1 MDIAKILKENRPN
14 LSDSSVKTYTTLI
27 KSVCK
32 NVFKNMETTEKEL
45 NDEYEKVLEYYK
57 EKPSASR
64 KTYLSALFV
73 LTKNKH
79 YQNEMNDDIQKVK
92 TFNDTQEKTETQRS
106 NWLTQDKLDEVF
118 NNLET
123 NAKHLFKKTTLTG
136 KEQQQMV
143 DYILLL
149 VMNGRLISPRRSMD
163 YTEFKIKNID
173 KDKDNFMDKS
183 EFVFNR
189 YKTNKF
195 YNQQRVSIPNQLRLI
210 INKWIKLNKTDYL
223 LFDANQNKLTSAKV
237 NQRFN
242 KLFGSRQGVNSIRHL
257 FLTSKFGYTIEQ
269 QKEMDKTA
277 EEMGTSSAQITG
289 NYIKKE

>member
-1 MDIAKILKENRPN
+1 MDIPKLLKENRPN

-32 NVFKNMETTEKEL
+32 NVFKDKEITEKDL

-57 EKPSASR
+57 EKPSSSK

-79 YQNEMNDDIQKVK
+79 YQEAMNDDIAKVK
-92 TFNDTQEKTETQRS
+92 TFNDTQEKTETQKQ

-136 KEQQQMV
+136 KEQQQLV

-149 VMNGRLISPRRSMD
+149 VMSGKYIPPRRPLD

-173 KDKDNFMDKS
+173 KEKDNFMDKL

-189 YKTNKF
+189 YKTDKV
-195 YNQQRVSIPNQLRLI
+195 YNTQRVTIPNQLRLI
-210 INKWIKLNKTDYL
+210 INKWSKLNSTDYL
-223 LFDANQNKLTSAKV
+223 LFDANLNKLTSAKI

-242 KLFGSRQGVNSIRHL
+242 RLFGGRQGSNSIRHL
-257 FLTSKFGYTIEQ
+257 YLTSKFGYTIEQ
-269 QKEMDKTA
+269 QKEIDDTMAD
-277 EEMGTSSAQITG
+277 MGSSQSQLTT
-289 NYIKKE
+289 YVKK

>member
-1 MDIAKILKENRPN
+1 MEIAKIIKENRPN

-32 NVFKNMETTEKEL
+32 NVFKDKEITEKDL
-45 NDEYEKVLEYYK
+45 NDDYEKVLEYYK

-79 YQNEMNDDIQKVK
+79 YQNEMNDDIAKVK
-92 TFNDTQEKTETQRS
+92 TFTATQEKTETQKK
-106 NWLTQDKLDEVF
+106 NWLSQDKLDEVF
-118 NNLET
+118 KNLEIDA
-123 NAKHLFKKTTLTG
+123 NHLLKKTTLTG
-136 KEQQQMV
+136 KEQQHLV

-149 VMNGRLISPRRSMD
+149 VMSGRLIPPRRSMD

-173 KDKDNFMDKS
+173 KEKDNYMDKL
-183 EFVFNR
+183 EFIFNR
-189 YKTNKF
+189 YKTDKF
-195 YNQQRVSIPNQLRLI
+195 YNTQRVTIPNQLRLI
-210 INKWIKLNKTDYL
+210 INKWSKLNPTDYL
-223 LFDANQNKLTSAKV
+223 LFDSNQNKLTSAKV

-242 KLFGSRQGVNSIRHL
+242 RLFGGRQGINSIRHL

-269 QKEMDKTA
+269 QKEIDETMAD
-277 EEMGTSSAQITG
+277 MGSSREQLTV
-289 NYIKKE
+289 YVRK

>member
-14 LSDSSVKTYTTLI
+14 LSDSSIKTYTTLI

-32 NVFKNMETTEKEL
+32 NVFKDMEITEKDL
-45 NDEYEKVLEYYK
+45 NDDYKKVLEYYK

-92 TFNDTQEKTETQRS
+92 TFNDTQEKTETQKE
-106 NWLTQDKLDEVF
+106 NWLSQDKLDEVF

-136 KEQQQMV
+136 KEQQQLV

-173 KDKDNFMDKS
+173 KDKDNYMDKL
-183 EFVFNR
+183 EFVFNK

-195 YNQQRVSIPNQLRLI
+195 YNTQRVTIPNQLRLI
-210 INKWIKLNKTDYL
+210 INKWSKINPTNYL

-242 KLFGSRQGVNSIRHL
+242 KLFAGRQGSNSIRHL

-289 NYIKKE
+289 NYIKK

>member
-1 MDIAKILKENRPN
+1 MDIPKLLKENRPN
-14 LSDSSVKTYTTLI
+14 LSDSSIKTYTTLI

-32 NVFKNMETTEKEL
+32 NVFKDKDITEKDL
-45 NDEYEKVLEYYK
+45 NEDYEKVLEYYK

-79 YQNEMNDDIQKVK
+79 YQNEMNDDIQKVQ
-92 TFNDTQEKTETQRS
+92 TFTATQEKTETQKE

-136 KEQQQMV
+136 KEQQQLV

-149 VMNGRLISPRRSMD
+149 VMNGRMIPPRRSLD
-163 YTEFKIKNID
+163 FTEFKIKNID
-173 KDKDNFMDKS
+173 KQKDNFMEKL

-189 YKTNKF
+189 YKTDKF
-195 YNQQRVSIPNQLRLI
+195 YNTQRVTIPNQLRLI
-210 INKWIKLNKTDYL
+210 INKWSKLNPTDYL
-223 LFDANQNKLTSAKV
+223 LFDANLNKLTSAKV
-237 NQRFN
+237 NQRMNRIFQ
-242 KLFGSRQGVNSIRHL
+242 SRQGVNSIRHL
-257 FLTSKFGYTIEQ
+257 YLTSKFGYTIEQ

-277 EEMGTSSAQITG
+277 EEMGTSSSMITG

>member
-14 LSDSSVKTYTTLI
+14 LSDSSIKTYTTLI

-32 NVFKNMETTEKEL
+32 NVFKDMEITEKDL
-45 NDEYEKVLEYYK
+45 NDDYEKVLEYYK

-92 TFNDTQEKTETQRS
+92 TFNDTQEKTETQKE
-106 NWLTQDKLDEVF
+106 NWLSQDKLDEVF

-136 KEQQQMV
+136 KEQQQLV

-173 KDKDNFMDKS
+173 KDKDNYMDKL
-183 EFVFNR
+183 EFVFNK

-195 YNQQRVSIPNQLRLI
+195 YNTQRVTIPNQLRLI
-210 INKWIKLNKTDYL
+210 INKWSKINPTNYL

-242 KLFGSRQGVNSIRHL
+242 KLFAGRQGSNSIRHL

-289 NYIKKE
+289 NYIKK

>member
-14 LSDSSVKTYTTLI
+14 LSDSSIKTYTTLI

-32 NVFKNMETTEKEL
+32 NVFKDMEITEKDL
-45 NDEYEKVLEYYK
+45 NDDYEKVLEYYK

-92 TFNDTQEKTETQRS
+92 TFNDTQEKTETQKE
-106 NWLTQDKLDEVF
+106 NWLSQDKLDEVF

-136 KEQQQMV
+136 KEQQQLV

-149 VMNGRLISPRRSMD
+149 VMSGKYIPPRRSMD

-173 KDKDNFMDKS
+173 KDKDNYMDKL

-189 YKTNKF
+189 YKTDKF
-195 YNQQRVSIPNQLRLI
+195 YNQQRVAIPNQLRLI
-210 INKWIKLNKTDYL
+210 INKWSKINPTDYL

-242 KLFGSRQGVNSIRHL
+242 RLFQNNQGANSIRRL
-257 FLTSKFGYTIEQ
+257 FLTGKFGHTIEL
-269 QKEMDKTA
+269 QKEIDDTMA
-277 EEMGTSSAQITG
+277 EMGSSKEQLTS
-289 NYIKKE
+289 YVKR

>member
-1 MDIAKILKENRPN
+1 MDIAKIIKENRPK
-14 LSDSSVKTYTTLI
+14 LSDSSIKTYTTLI

-32 NVFKNMETTEKEL
+32 NVFKDKEITEKDL
-45 NDEYEKVLEYYK
+45 NEDYEKVLEYYK
-57 EKPSASR
+57 DKPSASR

-73 LTKNKH
+73 LTQNKH

-106 NWLTQDKLDEVF
+106 NWLSQEKLDEVF

-136 KEQQQMV
+136 KEQQQLV

-149 VMNGRLISPRRSMD
+149 VMSGKYIAPRRPLD
-163 YTEFKIKNID
+163 YTEFRIKGNID
-173 KDKDNFMDKS
+173 KEKDNYMDKL

-189 YKTNKF
+189 YKTSKF
-195 YNQQRVSIPNQLRLI
+195 YNQQRVNIPNQLRLI
-210 INKWIKLNKTDYL
+210 INKWIKINPTDYL
-223 LFDANQNKLTSAKV
+223 LFDSNQNKLTSAKI

-242 KLFGSRQGVNSIRHL
+242 KLFGGRQGSNSIRHL
-257 FLTSKFGYTIEQ
+257 YLTSKYGYTIEQ

-277 EEMGTSSAQITG
+277 EDMGTSSAQITG
-289 NYIKKE
+289 TYIKK

>member
-1 MDIAKILKENRPN
+1 MEIAKIIKENRPN

-32 NVFKNMETTEKEL
+32 NVFKDKEITEKDL
-45 NDEYEKVLEYYK
+45 NDDYEKVLEYYK
-57 EKPSASR
+57 DKPSASR

-79 YQNEMNDDIQKVK
+79 YQNEMNDDIAKVK
-92 TFNDTQEKTETQRS
+92 TFTATQEKTETQRS
-106 NWLTQDKLDEVF
+106 NWLVQDKLDEVF
-118 NNLET
+118 NNLES

-136 KEQQQMV
+136 KEQQQLV

-149 VMNGRLISPRRSMD
+149 VMSGKYIPPRRSMD

-173 KDKDNFMDKS
+173 KEKDNYMEKL

-189 YKTNKF
+189 YKTDKF
-195 YNQQRVSIPNQLRLI
+195 YNTQRVTIPNQLRLI
-210 INKWIKLNKTDYL
+210 INKWIKINPTNYL

-242 KLFGSRQGVNSIRHL
+242 RLFGGRQGSNSIRRL
-257 FLTSKFGYTIEQ
+257 FLTSKFGYTIDQ
-269 QKEMDKTA
+269 QKEIDETMAD
-277 EEMGTSSAQITG
+277 MGSSQNQLTT
-289 NYIKKE
+289 YIKK

>member
-14 LSDSSVKTYTTLI
+14 LSDSSIKTYTTLI

-32 NVFKNMETTEKEL
+32 NVFKDMEITEKDL
-45 NDEYEKVLEYYK
+45 NDDYEKVLEYYK

-92 TFNDTQEKTETQRS
+92 TFNDTQEKTETQKE
-106 NWLTQDKLDEVF
+106 NWLSQDKLDEVF

-136 KEQQQMV
+136 KEQQQLV

-149 VMNGRLISPRRSMD
+149 VMSGKYIPPRRSMD

-173 KDKDNFMDKS
+173 KEKDNYMDKL

-189 YKTNKF
+189 YKTDKF
-195 YNQQRVSIPNQLRLI
+195 YNTQRVTIPNQLRLI
-210 INKWIKLNKTDYL
+210 INKWSKINPTDYL

-242 KLFGSRQGVNSIRHL
+242 KLFGGRQGNNSIRHL

-269 QKEMDKTA
+269 QKEIDDTMA
-277 EEMGTSSAQITG
+277 EMGSS
-289 NYIKKE
+289 KEQLKIYVRK

>member
-14 LSDSSVKTYTTLI
+14 LSDSSIKTYTTLI

-32 NVFKNMETTEKEL
+32 NVFGKDKEITEKDL

-57 EKPSASR
+57 DKSSSSR

-92 TFNDTQEKTETQRS
+92 TFTATQEKTETQRS
-106 NWLTQDKLDEVF
+106 NWLSQNKLDEIF

-123 NAKHLFKKTTLTG
+123 DAKHLLKKTTLTG

-143 DYILLL
+143 DYILLV
-149 VMNGRLISPRRSMD
+149 VMSGKYIPPRRPLD

-173 KDKDNFMDKS
+173 KDKDNYMDKL

-189 YKTNKF
+189 YKTDKF
-195 YNQQRVSIPNQLRLI
+195 YNKQQVTIPKELRLI
-210 INKWIKLNKTDYL
+210 INKWIKLNPTNYL

-242 KLFGSRQGVNSIRHL
+242 KIFAGRQGSNSIRHL
-257 FLTSKFGYTIEQ
+257 YLTSKFGYTIEQ
-269 QKEMDKTA
+269 QKEIDDTMAD
-277 EEMGTSSAQITG
+277 MGSSQNQLQT
-289 NYIKKE
+289 YVKK

>member
-189 YKTNKF
+189 YKTDKF

-210 INKWIKLNKTDYL
+210 INKWIKINPTDYL

-242 KLFGSRQGVNSIRHL
+242 KLFGSRQGANSIRHL

-289 NYIKKE
+289 NYIKK

>member
-149 VMNGRLISPRRSMD
+149 VMNGRLISPRRNMD

-210 INKWIKLNKTDYL
+210 INKWIKINPTDYL
-223 LFDANQNKLTSAKV
+223 LFDSNQNKLTSAKV

-289 NYIKKE
+289 NYIKK

>member
-92 TFNDTQEKTETQRS
+92 TFNDTQEKTDTQRS

-189 YKTNKF
+189 YKTDKF

-210 INKWIKLNKTDYL
+210 INKWSKINQTDYL

-237 NQRFN
+237 NQRMN
-242 KLFGSRQGVNSIRHL
+242 RLFGGRQSSNSIRHL

-277 EEMGTSSAQITG
+277 EEMGTSSSMITG
-289 NYIKKE
+289 NYIKK

>member
-14 LSDSSVKTYTTLI
+14 LSDSSIKTYTTLI

-92 TFNDTQEKTETQRS
+92 TFTATQEKTETQKEH
-106 NWLTQDKLDEVF
+106 WLTQDKLDEVF
-118 NNLET
+118 NNLEID
-123 NAKHLFKKTTLTG
+123 AIHLLKKTTLTG

-189 YKTNKF
+189 YKTDKF

-210 INKWIKLNKTDYL
+210 INKWIKINPTNYL

-237 NQRFN
+237 NQRLNRIFQ
-242 KLFGSRQGVNSIRHL
+242 SRQGVNSIRHL
-257 FLTSKFGYTIEQ
+257 YLTSKFGYTIEQ

-277 EEMGTSSAQITG
+277 EEMATSSSMITG
-289 NYIKKE
+289 NYIKK

>member
-14 LSDSSVKTYTTLI
+14 LSDSSIKTYTTLI

-32 NVFKNMETTEKEL
+32 NVFGKDKEVTEKDL

-57 EKPSASR
+57 DKSSSSR

-92 TFNDTQEKTETQRS
+92 TFTATQEKTETQKQ
-106 NWLTQDKLDEVF
+106 NWLSQNKLDEVF

-123 NAKHLFKKTTLTG
+123 DAKHLLKKTTLTG

-143 DYILLL
+143 DYILLV
-149 VMNGRLISPRRSMD
+149 VMSGRYIPPRRPLD

-173 KDKDNFMDKS
+173 KEKDNYMDKL

-189 YKTNKF
+189 YKTDKVYNK
-195 YNQQRVSIPNQLRLI
+195 QQVTIPKELRLI
-210 INKWIKLNKTDYL
+210 INKWIKLNPTDYL

-242 KLFGSRQGVNSIRHL
+242 KIFGGRQGSNSIRHL
-257 FLTSKFGYTIEQ
+257 YLTSKFGYTIEQ
-269 QKEMDKTA
+269 QKEIDDTMA
-277 EEMGTSSAQITG
+277 AMGSS
-289 NYIKKE
+289 KEQLTTYVRK

>member
-1 MDIAKILKENRPN
+1 MDIPKLLKENRPN

-32 NVFKNMETTEKEL
+32 NVFKNKEITEKDL

-57 EKPSASR
+57 EKPSSSK

-79 YQNEMNDDIQKVK
+79 YQEAMNDDIAKVK
-92 TFNDTQEKTETQRS
+92 TFTATQEKTNTQKE

-136 KEQQQMV
+136 KEQQQLV

-149 VMNGRLISPRRSMD
+149 VMSGKYIPPRRPLD

-173 KDKDNFMDKS
+173 KEKDNFMEKL
-183 EFVFNR
+183 EFIFNR
-189 YKTNKF
+189 YKTDKV
-195 YNQQRVSIPNQLRLI
+195 YNTQRVTIPNQLRLI
-210 INKWIKLNKTDYL
+210 INKWSKLNPTDYL
-223 LFDANQNKLTSAKV
+223 LFDANLNKLTSAKI

-242 KLFGSRQGVNSIRHL
+242 RLFGGRQGSNSIRHL
-257 FLTSKFGYTIEQ
+257 YLTSKFGYTIEQ
-269 QKEMDKTA
+269 QKEIDDTMAD
-277 EEMGTSSAQITG
+277 MGSSQSQLTT
-289 NYIKKE
+289 YVKK

>member
-1 MDIAKILKENRPN
+1 MDIAKIIKENRPN
-14 LSDSSVKTYTTLI
+14 LSDSSIKTYTTLI

-32 NVFKNMETTEKEL
+32 NVFKDKEITEKDL
-45 NDEYEKVLEYYK
+45 NDDYEKVLEYYK
-57 EKPSASR
+57 DKPSASR

-79 YQNEMNDDIQKVK
+79 YQNEMNDDIAKVK
-92 TFNDTQEKTETQRS
+92 TFTATQEKTETQRS
-106 NWLTQDKLDEVF
+106 NWLSQEKLDEVF
-118 NNLET
+118 NNLES

-136 KEQQQMV
+136 KEQQQLV

-149 VMNGRLISPRRSMD
+149 VMSGKYIPPRRSMD

-173 KDKDNFMDKS
+173 KEKDNYMEKL

-189 YKTNKF
+189 YKTDKF
-195 YNQQRVSIPNQLRLI
+195 YNTQRVTIPNQLRLI
-210 INKWIKLNKTDYL
+210 INKWSKLNPTNYL

-242 KLFGSRQGVNSIRHL
+242 RLFFSRQGSNSIRRL
-257 FLTSKFGYTIEQ
+257 FLTSKFGYTIDQ
-269 QKEMDKTA
+269 QKEIDDTMAD
-277 EEMGTSSAQITG
+277 MGSSQNQLTT
-289 NYIKKE
+289 YVKK